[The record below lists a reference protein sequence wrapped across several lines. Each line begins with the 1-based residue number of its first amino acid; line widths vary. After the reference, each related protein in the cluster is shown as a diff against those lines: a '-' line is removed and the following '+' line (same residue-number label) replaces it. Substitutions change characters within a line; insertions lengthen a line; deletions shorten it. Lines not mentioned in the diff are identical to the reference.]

1 MVPGGE
7 GVVGH
12 YHLIGRVSTDFDFV
26 GFERN
31 FLTGL
36 LDNYAH
42 MGRHVGVTVCF
53 GFQII
58 TLEAL
63 EIEIRHC
70 GAVDALLPSR
80 RGSATAITRLCLG
93 VIAHVGLLLRLIGT
107 LQSE

>member
-1 MVPGGE
+1 MSSLPPDWSG
-7 GVVGH
+7 
-12 YHLIGRVSTDFDFV
+12 LDRFDFV
-26 GFERN
+26 GFEEN

-36 LDNYAH
+36 LTITH
-42 MGRHVGVTVCF
+42 MGRHVGVTVRF

-80 RGSATAITRLCLG
+80 QGLPSYHKALSWCYRSCWIAIETHWNTT
-93 VIAHVGLLLRLIGT
+93 I
-107 LQSE
+107 